1 MAKLPDLPLETL
13 LDIIDWSLQSWGHP
27 YDRFLQLNSLSLV
40 CRYFHD
46 ITAPII
52 FRKYRLQLREAP
64 RKLGAPDPT
73 CFLTGTSLLTWNQ
86 VGVRARL
93 AHLRENAVFVRE
105 LRIVDWG
112 QSLGKV
118 CLGVEPGPAPFDPAL
133 LLDTLDALSDVT
145 SVVFEATKQFHRS
158 THFPVELWYW
168 LSRVN
173 PANVTFDGSF
183 TFPSAL
189 GPLPSVRSMSL
200 RASGEAARV
209 VEAVRPA
216 LLEISVEATDQKDHC
231 FKDTF
236 RPYPS
241 LKQLDIRLRRYGDWI
256 PCSYFDFTAYPEDA
270 RLAIHMKVP
279 DTETYIEAPGAWMA
293 TEEHLKRVFVDNF
306 EKLDVSRDD
315 GSDTF
320 VISRPPPGRTVGVR
334 DLHLPQTDGDKEA
347 VLGFEQAVL
356 AAMPEHQLLN
366 GPIDAAFWNNLDALF
381 AKVYTQTFEAL
392 AA

>member
-13 LDIIDWSLQSWGHP
+13 LDIIDWFLQSWGHP
-27 YDRFLQLNSLSLV
+27 YDRYLQLNSLSLV

-52 FRKYRLQLREAP
+52 FRKYRLRLREAP

-93 AHLRENAVFVRE
+93 AHLRKNAVFVRE

-118 CLGVEPGPAPFDPAL
+118 CFGVEPGPAPFDPAL

-158 THFPVELWYW
+158 THFPVELWHW

-183 TFPSAL
+183 AFPSAL
-189 GPLPSVRSMSL
+189 GPLPSIRSMSL
-200 RASGEAARV
+200 RASCEAARV
-209 VEAVRPA
+209 IEVSLYHMHSGRAGMVDAVAGRSSCA
-216 LLEISVEATDQKDHC
+216 S
-231 FKDTF
+231 
-236 RPYPS
+236 
-241 LKQLDIRLRRYGDWI
+241 RY
-256 PCSYFDFTAYPEDA
+256 
-270 RLAIHMKVP
+270 
-279 DTETYIEAPGAWMA
+279 
-293 TEEHLKRVFVDNF
+293 
-306 EKLDVSRDD
+306 
-315 GSDTF
+315 
-320 VISRPPPGRTVGVR
+320 
-334 DLHLPQTDGDKEA
+334 Q
-347 VLGFEQAVL
+347 
-356 AAMPEHQLLN
+356 
-366 GPIDAAFWNNLDALF
+366 
-381 AKVYTQTFEAL
+381 
-392 AA
+392 